1 MLSLSLSFLNFIALG
16 VYGLFPSWC
25 TSLILSHLALPPECT
40 ILWLFLELLQLF
52 MSVFAL
58 SHSCS
63 NFTSPSSPLS
73 SCFLSLF
80 TVSDSHLGRRANK
93 QFFFFFFM
101 TCCFAVCKTRKHMG
115 SHSHTS
121 TTATIRSAPDAHINP
136 PEPSSVEWLRW
147 VSGWK
152 HCL

>member
-1 MLSLSLSFLNFIALG
+1 MLSLSRSLCLSLSFLNFIALG

-25 TSLILSHLALPPECT
+25 TSLFLSHLALPPECT
-40 ILWLFLELLQLF
+40 ILWLFLELLQQF

-93 QFFFFFFM
+93 QFSFFS
-101 TCCFAVCKTRKHMG
+101 CHAVLLCVRHANTWAL
-115 SHSHTS
+115 TV
-121 TTATIRSAPDAHINP
+121 TP
-136 PEPSSVEWLRW
+136 VQQQ
-147 VSGWK
+147 
-152 HCL
+152 